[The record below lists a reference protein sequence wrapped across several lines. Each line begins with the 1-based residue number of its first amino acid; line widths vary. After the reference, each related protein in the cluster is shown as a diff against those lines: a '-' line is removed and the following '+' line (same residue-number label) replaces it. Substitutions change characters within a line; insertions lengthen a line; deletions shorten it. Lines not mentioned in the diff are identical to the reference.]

1 MKNGCLPAAAENRAE
16 RDTHGER
23 AFLSR
28 PTPSGN
34 GNGPRET
41 AAAAPGEHVP
51 AEPVIRGTSGRRGRG
66 GGGGRD
72 RPQTSNHPRA
82 RPGEAGIPGHARWA
96 ATGPIP
102 APSTRLSD
110 TQGALA
116 SADGHR
122 GVPRADAGAGTPGRG
137 RRRKGDARTAGVAR
151 DDRGAAASRARPT
164 LAGACGATTLPQQ
177 GEKRD
182 GASVGGDGGSR
193 MGYRGERRASR
204 DTLGSRFPLDR
215 DRTASPLHA
224 THDAT
229 ERPTPEAPP
238 HHPAVRCLRS
248 RRLSSLS
255 RPHTHRRR
263 RRRQRRRTRS
273 PRGPLPRHVPST
285 HGFPERTDR
294 PGRRAGAERRK
305 EAEGTGGTDGRSGR
319 ARETTT
325 TAAAAT
331 PPTHV

>member
-1 MKNGCLPAAAENRAE
+1 M
-16 RDTHGER
+16 
-23 AFLSR
+23 
-28 PTPSGN
+28 
-34 GNGPRET
+34 
-41 AAAAPGEHVP
+41 P

-182 GASVGGDGGSR
+182 GASAGGGGRRQPDGVSR
-193 MGYRGERRASR
+193 REAGVPRHSREPIPPRPGPHRVSSPRHTRRH
-204 DTLGSRFPLDR
+204 
-215 DRTASPLHA
+215 RTADPRGTATPPRRPL
-224 THDAT
+224 
-229 ERPTPEAPP
+229 PPLEA
-238 HHPAVRCLRS
+238 
-248 RRLSSLS
+248 LSSLS

-263 RRRQRRRTRS
+263 RRRWQRRRTRS

-294 PGRRAGAERRK
+294 PGGRAGAERRK
-305 EAEGTGGTDGRSGR
+305 EAEGTGGTDGQSGR